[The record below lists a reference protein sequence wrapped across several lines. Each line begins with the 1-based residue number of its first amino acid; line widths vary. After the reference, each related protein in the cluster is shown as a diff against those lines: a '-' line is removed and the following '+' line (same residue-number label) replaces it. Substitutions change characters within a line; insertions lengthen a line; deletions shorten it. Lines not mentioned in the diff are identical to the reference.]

1 MIRTARQGIRK
12 GLTSISDFL
21 VALSGTPKRD
31 LSPDPSKAA
40 AKRVRG
46 AMSIGY
52 KGAGGTTA
60 TDKFLGKELAAGHK
74 KARKQA

>member
-1 MIRTARQGIRK
+1 MVGKALQGIRK

-21 VALSGTPKRD
+21 IALSGTPKR
-31 LSPDPSKAA
+31 SATPDPAKAA
-40 AKRVRG
+40 AKRVQG
-46 AMSIGY
+46 AMSVGF

-74 KARKQA
+74 KARKHS

>member
-1 MIRTARQGIRK
+1 MTRRALKSILSFARAAG
-12 GLTSISDFL
+12 DFL
-21 VALSGTPKRD
+21 MHVVHAPKGE
-31 LSPDPSKAA
+31 STPDPAKAA

-60 TDKFLGKELAAGHK
+60 TDKFMGKELAEGHK
-74 KARKQA
+74 KARKHS